1 MTQII
6 DGKLIS
12 SQIKD
17 EVKERVA
24 ALKAKGREVTL
35 AVVLVGE
42 DPASQ
47 VYVNN
52 KKKAC
57 EYCGINS
64 VADGIFQQVLDGC
77 SVCQLAEYIIKHFCI
92 YYFSIW

>member
-24 ALKAKGREVTL
+24 ALSKKGREVTL

-64 VADGIFQQVLDGC
+64 KSF
-77 SVCQLAEYIIKHFCI
+77 EFIKLFR
-92 YYFSIW
+92 

>member
-24 ALKAKGREVTL
+24 ALSAKGREVTL
-35 AVVLVGE
+35 AVILVGE

-57 EYCGINS
+57 EY
-64 VADGIFQQVLDGC
+64 
-77 SVCQLAEYIIKHFCI
+77 
-92 YYFSIW
+92 

>member
-1 MTQII
+1 MAQLI

-17 EVKERVA
+17 E
-24 ALKAKGREVTL
+24 LKDKVSKYKSEGTEISM
-35 AVVLVGE
+35 AVIMVGN
-42 DPASQ
+42 DPASA

-57 EYCGINS
+57 AYWSPGVAVSS
-64 VADGIFQQVLDGC
+64 V
-77 SVCQLAEYIIKHFCI
+77 
-92 YYFSIW
+92 SI